1 VPRAFVAIVPP
12 RVVLDAV
19 GKVAWRVT
27 HRPAELSLPRLLGP
41 RWATRDKWH
50 ITVQF
55 LGTRV
60 DLDAAADA
68 LRTVRGAPAHVRLGG
83 VGGFPNA
90 RRATVVWIGVLEGR
104 GSLSRIAAA
113 VGDAM
118 APVVGG
124 VEERTFH
131 PHLTLARLARG
142 ADLRA
147 AEAATARE
155 RIGPRWTAD
164 RLVLFESV
172 TGSAGAS
179 YRAHAEVV
187 LDQPLGDV

>member
-1 VPRAFVAIVPP
+1 MPRAFVAIVPP
-12 RVVLDAV
+12 RDVLDAV

-50 ITVQF
+50 ITLQF
-55 LGTRV
+55 LGANV

-83 VGGFPNA
+83 MGGFPNA
-90 RRATVVWIGVLEGR
+90 RRANVLWIGVLEGR
-104 GSLSRIAAA
+104 ESLAGLAGA

-118 APVVGG
+118 APVVGSA
-124 VEERTFH
+124 EERTFH
-131 PHLTLARLARG
+131 PHLTLARLTRP

-147 AEAATARE
+147 AEAVTARE
-155 RIGPRWTAD
+155 RVGPRWTAE
-164 RLVLFESV
+164 RLVLFEST
-172 TGSAGAS
+172 TGSDAPR
-179 YRAHAEVV
+179 YRPHAEVV
-187 LDQPLGDV
+187 LDHP